1 MKSSVEKI
9 TDRILKE
16 AKEDVRTIVKEAQR
30 SAEMMLEKQRH
41 SARLNAEKE
50 VYSLMRRAENEAD
63 IIRGKVATDIKR
75 RASWIVLAEKERLV
89 TSVLN
94 EVKERLVNMQKS
106 EEYISRL
113 EKLIIDAGA
122 VLGGGSLEV
131 VLNGNDSSLSLKLNK
146 LENGITDII
155 GVKTR
160 LTISKKQIEAVGVI
174 VKTVDGRIF
183 VENTFEA
190 ILGRRERELRLE
202 IARILFSSANE
213 S

>member
-146 LENGITDII
+146 LENGITDIT